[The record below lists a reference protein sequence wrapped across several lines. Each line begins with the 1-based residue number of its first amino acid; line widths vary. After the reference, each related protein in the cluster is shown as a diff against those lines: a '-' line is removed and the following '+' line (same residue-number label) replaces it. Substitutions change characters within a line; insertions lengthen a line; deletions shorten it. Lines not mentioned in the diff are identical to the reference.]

1 MSICN
6 SAYTDMNSINSP
18 LTLNKIGNSEFVHY
32 FLDDETK
39 PDINLRINTGLNSGN
54 TANGRISLE
63 PLRITK

>member
-6 SAYTDMNSINSP
+6 SAYDDRNTINSP
-18 LTLNKIGNSEFVHY
+18 LPLNKIGNSEFDHY
-32 FLDDETK
+32 FLDDESK

-54 TANGRISLE
+54 TTNGRISLE